1 MRLLCVSST
10 CTITKRISL
19 RKRCSSWILSLPIFF
34 SLVCVCPFRVH
45 GLAHTRSRHTGCVYP
60 HVGMNRHIFFFEF
73 GTPGFLFFFQ
83 NSFSCMVFIFFFSFL
98 FFTTRGPVP
107 SNVTTNPIVKGPKTR
122 SFRFVLECWWDGAD
136 TKDVNCLFFSQE
148 KTKKKKGSLSKRESV
163 VVVNGFFFSSIGLV
177 WWPSKRPSTIT
188 SMAVTV
194 AGKPPQSAIRTAPIW
209 KAHLAQLGTN
219 ESFSFPRFFWRG
231 LCGDGDAET
240 CSLFHP
246 ILVLK
251 SIRKKQTN

>member
-60 HVGMNRHIFFFEF
+60 HVGMNRHIFFFS
-73 GTPGFLFFFQ
+73 LALLV
-83 NSFSCMVFIFFFSFL
+83 SFFFFSKLVFLYGFYLFFSSL

-136 TKDVNCLFFSQE
+136 TKDVNCLFFFSGE
-148 KTKKKKGSLSKRESV
+148 DEKKGSLSKRESV
-163 VVVNGFFFSSIGLV
+163 VVVNGFF
-177 WWPSKRPSTIT
+177 
-188 SMAVTV
+188 
-194 AGKPPQSAIRTAPIW
+194 
-209 KAHLAQLGTN
+209 
-219 ESFSFPRFFWRG
+219 
-231 LCGDGDAET
+231 
-240 CSLFHP
+240 SL
-246 ILVLK
+246 L
-251 SIRKKQTN
+251 